1 MKEKLIEL
9 YGDKLGLS
17 YFEKYT
23 EEELYELKL
32 LEKELPED
40 PKWQNKIIELEERL
54 KEKEKQLQEK
64 DNHIS
69 KLNDENK
76 NKRLTLENEK
86 LTKEEL
92 QAKLVEVETKLND
105 YQAKFENYKDYDN
118 YKSFY
123 ETKQKEE
130 IEYKEALLNK
140 LPEEYRDDFKDSKP
154 EAIKRFLERDIPSE
168 TPGIN
173 NQQAPVD
180 AFDSGL
186 KSLLNAFKPN

>member
-1 MKEKLIEL
+1 MKEKLIAK
-9 YGDKLGLS
+9 YG
-17 YFEKYT
+17 EKQAEILMTKFT
-23 EEELYELKL
+23 EDEIYENGFI
-32 LEKELPED
+32 EKELPED
-40 PKWQNKIIELEERL
+40 PQWQSKFLELEQKL
-54 KEKEKQLQEK
+54 KETEKLLQEK

-105 YQAKFENYKDYDN
+105 YQSKLDNYKDYDN
-118 YKSFY
+118 LKSFY
-123 ETKQKEE
+123 DTKQKEE
-130 IEYKEALLNK
+130 IELKEKLLSKVEESKRDALSK
-140 LPEEYRDDFKDSKP
+140 LTISEIELFINN
-154 EAIKRFLERDIPSE
+154 EVPSE